1 MSTTGTLGGY
11 AKGPFSVDW
20 EERYD
25 MARLRRDR
33 IAAAQRELAAA
44 GADGLMVW
52 KDENVRYLT
61 SLRAQL
67 IAGKTMALNGALL
80 QPGADPVLLC
90 SGGEIDKARG
100 GMDWIAE
107 AHAIPIMEQAEL
119 VDGFVRSIL
128 RPILAA
134 RGLDGG
140 RLGVDAAS
148 VSFIEALRSHLPE
161 VEVIDGD
168 TIMQRAR

>member
-1 MSTTGTLGGY
+1 MSRPNGSLEGY
-11 AKGPFSVDW
+11 AKGPFAVDW

-33 IAAAQRELAAA
+33 VAAARRELAAA
-44 GADGLMVW
+44 GVDALMVW

-80 QPGADPVLLC
+80 QAGEAPVLLC
-90 SGGEIDKARG
+90 SGGEIDKARAHMG
-100 GMDWIAE
+100 WIAE

-128 RPILAA
+128 RPIL
-134 RGLDGG
+134 
-140 RLGVDAAS
+140 
-148 VSFIEALRSHLPE
+148 
-161 VEVIDGD
+161 
-168 TIMQRAR
+168 